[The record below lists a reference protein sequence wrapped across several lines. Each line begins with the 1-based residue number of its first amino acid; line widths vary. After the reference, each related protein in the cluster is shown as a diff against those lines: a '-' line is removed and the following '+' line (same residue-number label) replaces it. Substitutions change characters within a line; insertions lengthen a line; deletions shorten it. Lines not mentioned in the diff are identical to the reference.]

1 MICVKV
7 KEQLICLMERN
18 ILDNGKQIKNM
29 VKVRLLKQMKKI
41 VGKVSGKMIREL
53 NGLIDI

>member
-1 MICVKV
+1 
-7 KEQLICLMERN
+7 MERN